1 MGQFVLDGPS
11 VPIEEKF
18 EGSRVLC
25 VHGQTKENLS
35 ITHRALLGP
44 QFWNKCRHCLQAH
57 SPTRL
62 SEYNTQIDSLQLRM
76 TYR

>member
-1 MGQFVLDGPS
+1 
-11 VPIEEKF
+11 
-18 EGSRVLC
+18 
-25 VHGQTKENLS
+25 
-35 ITHRALLGP
+35 
-44 QFWNKCRHCLQAH
+44 LQAH